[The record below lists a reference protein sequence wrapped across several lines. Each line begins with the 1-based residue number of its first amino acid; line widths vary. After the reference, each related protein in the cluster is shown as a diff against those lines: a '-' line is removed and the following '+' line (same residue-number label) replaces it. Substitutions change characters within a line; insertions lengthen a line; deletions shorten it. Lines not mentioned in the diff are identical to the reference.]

1 MKRIR
6 HKRSTE
12 FMAQAVRLVEQ
23 TGRPATV
30 VAHDDERCSLGG
42 SVPLRRQTHDD
53 RSHAAE
59 SGNFAR
65 YGHA

>member
-1 MKRIR
+1 
-6 HKRSTE
+6 
-12 FMAQAVRLVEQ
+12 VRLVEQ